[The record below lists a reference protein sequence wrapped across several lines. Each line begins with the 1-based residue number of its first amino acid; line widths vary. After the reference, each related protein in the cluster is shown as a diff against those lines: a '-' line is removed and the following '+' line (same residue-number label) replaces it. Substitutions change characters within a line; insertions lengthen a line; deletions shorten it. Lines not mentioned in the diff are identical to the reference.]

1 MKKWI
6 LVGIGIVLL
15 LAGGVSFYILSL
27 PPKETL
33 SNEFKEKA
41 VSKLLG
47 RKAQLTNTPEKT
59 GNTTYKGK
67 YITFDYPAKA
77 IIYTLKDPNFASS
90 SSLLEDFS
98 FDIKS
103 PRIVLNLAVL
113 QNNHRLASVEDNP
126 GVKFRQTSPG
136 QYKDVSK
143 PIDGYI
149 GKIYERSDENPEKT
163 AFFIVH
169 DHIYTIAIT
178 GNSFDDVRSVADSIF
193 SSVKFKN

>member
-6 LVGIGIVLL
+6 LLGIVVVLL
-15 LAGGVSFYILSL
+15 FAIGSVFYILSL

-33 SNEFKEKA
+33 SNEFKERA
-41 VSKLLG
+41 VSKIMG
-47 RKAQLTNTPEKT
+47 RKAQLAEVEEKK

-67 YITFDYPAKA
+67 YIEFDYPAKA
-77 IIYTLKDPNFASS
+77 IIYGYKDPGFASS

-103 PRIVLNLAVL
+103 PRLILNLAVL
-113 QNNHRLASVEDNP
+113 QNNHRLSSIDDNP

-143 PIDGYI
+143 PIDGYT
-149 GKIYERSDENPEKT
+149 GRIYERDDENPEKT

-169 DHIYTIAIT
+169 DHIYTISVT
-178 GNSFDDVRSVADSIF
+178 GTSFDEVKSLADSIF
-193 SSVKFKN
+193 STVKFKN

>member
-1 MKKWI
+1 MKKWF
-6 LVGIGIVLL
+6 VIGILL
-15 LAGGVSFYILSL
+15 LVLVLASTAFYLLSL

-33 SNEFKEKA
+33 SKEFKEKA
-41 VSKLLG
+41 ISKLLG
-47 RKAQLTNTPEKT
+47 RKAQLNEVEEKK
-59 GNTTYKGK
+59 GNISYKGK

-113 QNNHRLASVEDNP
+113 QNNHRLSSIEDNP

-143 PIDGYI
+143 PIDGYE
-149 GKIYERSDENPEKT
+149 GKIYERSDESPEKT
-163 AFFIVH
+163 AFFLVN
-169 DHIYTIAIT
+169 DRIYTISIT
-178 GNSFDDVRSVADSIF
+178 GNSFDDVKGVADSII
-193 SSVKFKN
+193 SSVKFK